1 METRDTKIKTGIDKI
16 NARLKELEDKKKALP
31 KQTITGLTT
40 KQNDELAAEYFK
52 MDALEKEYA
61 ARKSELGMTEPEIK
75 VSVGYDSH
83 TPAEW
88 KEGIKTQ
95 IASNNI
101 NAERRALQEKKAE
114 LEKHYTED
122 HVVDEILSTL

>member
-16 NARLKELEDKKKALP
+16 DARLKELEDKKKALP
-31 KQTITGLTT
+31 KQEISNLSV
-40 KQNDELAAEYFK
+40 KQNAELAEQYFK

-61 ARKSELGMTEPEIK
+61 ARKAELGMTEPEIQDA
-75 VSVGYDSH
+75 GY
-83 TPAEW
+83 TPAKW
-88 KEGIKTQ
+88 KESIKTQ
-95 IASNNI
+95 IALNNI
-101 NAERRALQEKKAE
+101 NAERRQLQEKKAE

>member
-1 METRDTKIKTGIDKI
+1 MEARDTKIKTGVAKID
-16 NARLKELEDKKKALP
+16 ARLKELEDKKKALP
-31 KQTITGLTT
+31 KQEISGLSV
-40 KQNDELAAEYFK
+40 KQNDELAEQYFK
-52 MDALEKEYA
+52 MDDLETKYN

-75 VSVGYDSH
+75 VAGH

-95 IASNNI
+95 IALNNI
-101 NAERRALQEKKAE
+101 NEERRKLQEMKAE

-122 HVVDEILSTL
+122 HAVDEILAAL

>member
-1 METRDTKIKTGIDKI
+1 METRDTKIKTGVDKI
-16 NARLKELEDKKKALP
+16 DARLKELEDKKKALP

-75 VSVGYDSH
+75 VNDH

-95 IASNNI
+95 IAANNI
-101 NAERRALQEKKAE
+101 NAERRALLEKKAE

>member
-1 METRDTKIKTGIDKI
+1 MEARDTKIKTGVAKID
-16 NARLKELEDKKKALP
+16 ARLKELEDKKKALP
-31 KQTITGLTT
+31 KQEISGLSV
-40 KQNDELAAEYFK
+40 KQNDELAEQYFK
-52 MDALEKEYA
+52 MDDLETKYA

-75 VSVGYDSH
+75 VCGH

-95 IASNNI
+95 IALNNI
-101 NAERRALQEKKAE
+101 NEERRKLQEMKAE

-122 HVVDEILSTL
+122 HAVDEILAAL

>member
-1 METRDTKIKTGIDKI
+1 METRDTKIKTGVDKI
-16 NARLKELEDKKKALP
+16 DARLKELEDKKKALP
-31 KQTITGLTT
+31 KQTLTGLTT

-75 VSVGYDSH
+75 VNGH
-83 TPAEW
+83 TPSEW